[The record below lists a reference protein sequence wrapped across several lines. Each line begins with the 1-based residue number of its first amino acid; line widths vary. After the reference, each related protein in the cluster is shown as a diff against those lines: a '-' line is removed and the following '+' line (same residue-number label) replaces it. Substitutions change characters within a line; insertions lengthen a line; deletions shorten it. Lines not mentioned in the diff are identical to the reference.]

1 MGASLMTDTNNSYA
15 ESGVDYSAMDPIK
28 VLAQKRAAQTAGNL
42 STFNASEIFASRGE
56 SAYVW
61 EEADSYRSL
70 VIEGL
75 GTKNLVADAM
85 RAYGDKTYYDQIAQD
100 TIAMVVN
107 DLIVV
112 GALPQVVNAYF
123 AIGDSNWMKDEQR
136 ASDLIN
142 GWAHA
147 CDLSGATWGG
157 GETPTLKG
165 IVNPETIDLGGSA
178 VGIISDKKN
187 LVLGDKLAAGDNI
200 VFIKSSGIHANG
212 LTLARKIGDE
222 QTEGYATKL
231 SDGRMYGEA
240 LLTPTPIYVP
250 IVRAL
255 QNERI
260 DVHYMV
266 NITGHGWRKLMRA
279 TKDLSYVIDTIP
291 EVPTEFSFIQEKA
304 GISDQEMYGNFN
316 MGAGFAIYVAEPD
329 AQKVVDTATAQGFT
343 ALIAGKVEDGP
354 KQVTITPK
362 NITFTGDTLEVR

>member
-1 MGASLMTDTNNSYA
+1 MKRVDENTYA
-15 ESGVDYSAMDPIK
+15 KSGVDYSLVDPIK
-28 VLAQKRAAQTAGNL
+28 VLAQKRAAQTAHNL
-42 STFNASEIFASRGE
+42 AAFNASEVIASRGE

-85 RAYGDKTYYDQIAQD
+85 RQFGDKTYYDAIAQD

-142 GWAHA
+142 GWAKA
-147 CDLSGATWGG
+147 CELAGATWGG

-165 IVNPETIDLGGSA
+165 IINPETIDLGGSA
-178 VGIISDKKN
+178 VGIIVDKKN
-187 LVLGDKLAAGDNI
+187 LVLGDKLAAGDRI
-200 VFIKSSGIHANG
+200 VLISSSGIHANG

-222 QTEGYATKL
+222 LPEGFATKL
-231 SDGRMYGEA
+231 SDGRNYGEA

-250 IVRAL
+250 LVRDL
-255 QNERI
+255 QQASVDI
-260 DVHYMV
+260 HYMV

-279 TKDLSYVIDTIP
+279 TKDLHYVIDAVPTI
-291 EVPTEFSFIQEKA
+291 PTEFLFIQEQAK
-304 GISDQEMYGNFN
+304 ISDQEMYGNFN
-316 MGAGFAIYVAEPD
+316 MGAGFALYIAEAD
-329 AQKVVDTATAQGFT
+329 ADKVVDIAAAAGFT
-343 ALIAGKVEDGP
+343 ALVAGVVEEGP
-354 KQVTITPK
+354 KQVTIKPK
-362 NITFTGDTLEVR
+362 NITFAGDSLEVR

>member
-1 MGASLMTDTNNSYA
+1 MSDTTDNSYA
-15 ESGVDYSAMDPIK
+15 RSGVDYSAMDPIK
-28 VLAQKRAAQTAGNL
+28 VLAQKKAAETASNL
-42 STFNASEIFASRGE
+42 NVFNAHEIIASRGE

-85 RAYGDKTYYDQIAQD
+85 RKFGDKTYYDAIAQD

-123 AIGDSNWMKDEQR
+123 AIGDSNWMKDEKR
-136 ASDLIN
+136 AADLIS
-142 GWAHA
+142 GWAAA
-147 CDLSGATWGG
+147 CNLSGATWGG

-165 IVNPETIDLGGSA
+165 IINPETIDLGGSA
-178 VGIISDKKN
+178 VGIIADKNN
-187 LVLGDKLAAGDNI
+187 LVLGDKLAAGDRI
-200 VFIKSSGIHANG
+200 IFITSSGIHANG

-222 QTEGYATKL
+222 LPEGYGTKL

-250 IVRAL
+250 VVRAL
-255 QNERI
+255 QQASI
-260 DVHYMV
+260 DIHYMV

-279 TKDLSYVIDTIP
+279 TKDFSYVIESVP
-291 EVPTEFSFIQEKA
+291 EVPTEFLFIQEQAK
-304 GISDQEMYGNFN
+304 ISDQEMYGNFN
-316 MGAGFAIYVAEPD
+316 MGAGYAIYVAESD
-329 AQKVVDTATAQGFT
+329 AEKVVATAAEQGFK
-343 ALIAGKVEDGP
+343 AIIAGRVETGP
-354 KQVTITPK
+354 KQVVIQPK
-362 NITFTGDTLEVR
+362 NIVFSGDTLEVR

>member
-1 MGASLMTDTNNSYA
+1 MTDTNNTYA
-15 ESGVDYSAMDPIK
+15 QSGVDYSAMDPIK
-28 VLAQKRAAQTAGNL
+28 VLAQKKASGTAANL
-42 STFNASEIFASRGE
+42 NASNAHEITASRGE

-85 RAYGDKTYYDQIAQD
+85 RKYGDKTYYDAIAQD

-123 AIGDSNWMKDEQR
+123 AIGDSNWMKDEKR
-136 ASDLIN
+136 ATDLIG
-142 GWAHA
+142 GWAAA
-147 CDLSGATWGG
+147 CNLAGATWGG

-165 IVNPETIDLGGSA
+165 IISPETIDLGGSA
-178 VGIISDKKN
+178 VGIIADKNN
-187 LVLGDKLAAGDNI
+187 LVLGDKLTAGDSI
-200 VFIKSSGIHANG
+200 VLISSSGIHANG

-222 QTEGYATKL
+222 LPDGFATRL

-250 IVRAL
+250 VVRAL
-255 QNERI
+255 QQSSI

-279 TKDLSYVIDTIP
+279 TKDLSYVIDSIP
-291 EVPTEFSFIQEKA
+291 EVPTEFQFIQEQA
-304 GISDQEMYGNFN
+304 GIDDKEMYGNFN
-316 MGAGFAIYVAEPD
+316 MGAGYAIYVAESD
-329 AQKVVDTATAQGFT
+329 AEKVVENAARQGFK
-343 ALIAGKVEDGP
+343 AIIAGKVEDGP
-354 KQVTITPK
+354 KQVIITPK
-362 NITFTGDTLEVR
+362 NIIFAGDSLEVR

>member
-1 MGASLMTDTNNSYA
+1 MPDNDTNTYA
-15 ESGVDYSAMDPIK
+15 NSGVDYSAMDPIK
-28 VLAQKRAAQTAGNL
+28 VLAQKKAAETSGNL
-42 STFNASEIFASRGE
+42 DFFNANEVLASRGE

-61 EEADSYRSL
+61 EENDCYRSL

-85 RAYGDKTYYDQIAQD
+85 RKFGNKTYYDAIAQD

-142 GWAHA
+142 GWAHT

-165 IVNPETIDLGGSA
+165 IVNPDTIDLGGSA
-178 VGIISDKKN
+178 VGIIKDKKN
-187 LVLGDKLAAGDNI
+187 LVLGDRLQPGDRI
-200 VFIKSSGIHANG
+200 VLIASSGIHANG

-222 QTEGYATKL
+222 LPEGYVTKL
-231 SDGRMYGEA
+231 SDGRSYGDA

-250 IVRAL
+250 LVREM
-255 QNERI
+255 QNASI
-260 DVHYMV
+260 DIHYMV

-279 TKDLSYVIDTIP
+279 TKPFKYVIEAIP
-291 EVPTEFSFIQEKA
+291 KVPIEFTFISEHA
-304 GISDQEMYGNFN
+304 EISNEEMYGNFN
-316 MGAGFAIYVAEPD
+316 MGAGFAVYVAE
-329 AQKVVDTATAQGFT
+329 AEAEKVVQIAKTNGFE
-343 ALIAGKVEDGP
+343 AMVAGRVEEGP
-354 KQVTITPK
+354 KQVVIEPLD
-362 NITFTGDTLEVR
+362 IIFQGDSLGVR

>member
-1 MGASLMTDTNNSYA
+1 MPDNDKTTYA
-15 ESGVDYSAMDPIK
+15 NSGVDYSVMDPIK
-28 VLAQKRAAQTAGNL
+28 VLAQKKASETASNL
-42 STFNASEIFASRGE
+42 SSFNATEVSASRGE

-61 EEADSYRSL
+61 DEGDSYRSL

-85 RAYGDKTYYDQIAQD
+85 REFGDKTYYDAIAQD

-123 AIGDSNWMKDEQR
+123 AIGDSNWMADEQR

-178 VGIISDKKN
+178 VGVIKDKKN
-187 LVLGDKLAAGDNI
+187 LVLGDKLQSGDRI
-200 VFIKSSGIHANG
+200 VLISSSGIHANG

-222 QTEGYATKL
+222 IPEGYATKL
-231 SDGRMYGEA
+231 TDGRSYGES

-250 IVRAL
+250 LVREMQKSL
-255 QNERI
+255 I
-260 DVHYMV
+260 DIHYMV

-279 TKDLSYVIDTIP
+279 TKPFTYVL
-291 EVPTEFSFIQEKA
+291 ENVPKVPIEFTFIQDKA
-304 GISDQEMYGNFN
+304 EISNEEMYGNFN
-316 MGAGFAIYVAEPD
+316 MGAGYAIYVSENDAE
-329 AQKVVDTATAQGFT
+329 KVVQIANDSGFE
-343 ALIAGKVEDGP
+343 AVIAGRVEDGEKRVIIEP
-354 KQVTITPK
+354 L
-362 NITFTGDTLEVR
+362 NITFQGDSLEVR